1 MAIQKQFLIDLD
13 QKIQSKHLLNHE
25 FYIAWT
31 QGLLS
36 KECLKEY
43 AKEYYHHVKAFPTYL
58 SALHSHTEDQET
70 RKHLLTNLIEEEG
83 GCPNHPELWKAF
95 ALALGNTE
103 EEIAKHSPCCEIQQ
117 LIQSFRI
124 QCADGTICDGLAAL
138 YAYESQIPEICISKI
153 NGLKKHYGMHNPGD
167 WKYFSV
173 HIVADKEHAAVE
185 RELIAKHVDI
195 NSAASA
201 MKSADEVLCHLWDF
215 LSGLCNRYNVKC
227 A

>member
-1 MAIQKQFLIDLD
+1 MSEQFLTHLD
-13 QKIQSKHLLNHE
+13 QKIQLKHLLNHE
-25 FYIAWT
+25 FYKAWS

-70 RKHLLTNLIEEEG
+70 RKHLLTNLIEEEDG
-83 GCPNHPELWKAF
+83 SPNHPELWKSF

-103 EEIAKHSPCCEIQQ
+103 EEIIAHTPCCEIQS
-117 LIQSFRI
+117 LIHVFRN
-124 QCADGTICDGLAAL
+124 QCLDGTVCEGLTAL

-153 NGLKKHYGMHNPGD
+153 DGLKKHYGMQNHES
-167 WKYFSV
+167 WKYFIV
-173 HIVADKEHAAVE
+173 HIAADKEHAAVE
-185 RELIAKHVDI
+185 RELIAKHI
-195 NSAASA
+195 NDNDAPAA
-201 MKSADEVLCHLWDF
+201 MKSAEAILNHLWGF
-215 LSGLCNRYNVKC
+215 LSGLCERYDVKC